1 MSAAAD
7 RWLIV
12 TQEGPEIYKV
22 YKNATEAEARKQ
34 ASKFWCCWV
43 LFDQATPGNLMELA
57 CGGVGPTFL
66 IHPAIRTYA
75 EDNFRN
81 AARDTD
87 ARKAAAA
94 AAEARA
100 AAAAKCAPAP
110 SAKPKAPL
118 SDGKPDVSNPVVWD

>member
-1 MSAAAD
+1 MAD
-7 RWLIV
+7 KWLIV

-43 LFDQATPGNLMELA
+43 LFDQASPGNLTELA

-75 EDNFRN
+75 EAEFRS

-100 AAAAKCAPAP
+100 AAATKRVPA
-110 SAKPKAPL
+110 AKPKAPI